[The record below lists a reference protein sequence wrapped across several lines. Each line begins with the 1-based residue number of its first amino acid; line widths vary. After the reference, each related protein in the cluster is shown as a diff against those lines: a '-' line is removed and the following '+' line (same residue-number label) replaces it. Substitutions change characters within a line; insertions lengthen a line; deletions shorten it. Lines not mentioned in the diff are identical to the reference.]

1 MADCSVKCSSGTWTA
16 ITILLVSDQIRKVC
30 DSTVGSAL
38 SVESVDLVDKSVETE
53 AAKVLAKSS
62 PVVFDATARTNINQ
76 TERVFAD
83 KAA

>member
-1 MADCSVKCSSGTWTA
+1 VGRGQQ
-16 ITILLVSDQIRKVC
+16 ITILLVSDQIRKVY

-38 SVESVDLVDKSVETE
+38 SVEALDLVDKSVEPE
-53 AAKVLAKSS
+53 GAKVLAKSS
-62 PVVFDATARTNINQ
+62 PVVFDAAARTNINQ